1 MTSRIQEDGT
11 GGEAKWADIDDD
23 EDDWAPETIE
33 WNDGTKVTLAHTESS
48 LSTTARDKDAKD
60 AKDTKEKEANE
71 PVTKGTSPVPTP
83 PAQPSPREPP
93 KTLASRNQT
102 SVGPNATVLRVGAN
116 AERQQQQVKAA
127 AAKAS
132 GDQSSSAAG
141 RSPAPP
147 PAKSPWATLPPI
159 DRVSPINPPVQQPPP
174 SFARGPQR
182 EQRSPDK
189 LASSV
194 PTREIAADDFNRS
207 WRDTNPNTP
216 KELYNSQSGK
226 YEPVTETR
234 RGILRSD
241 HHQMRPPALLQRPGP
256 NEQSKPAEPSPAF
269 QTHRTSHQDGPWMRR
284 RTSSNV
290 SGGSGGFGRRMS
302 LSRGDRPQD
311 AKSELQVIN
320 GAADR
325 SVSPGAPKDK
335 ANRDVS
341 PNQRPNGYAWQPRNS
356 MAYAPPGSQVGAT
369 HGQASS
375 QDPAAAQAAVEDAI
389 ALQARIM
396 KEKREEA
403 RQRKREEEEREEA
416 ARRERIR
423 LKLEQLGPPPEK
435 PKAEDKSAAQKSE
448 SAPAS
453 SQPTVRSPPKPSA
466 PASTNEPKQYGL
478 MKIQQPEPAKKF
490 ASPDEKTRETPQQ
503 ATAGPHDS
511 QPEPEKKMDVAK
523 PNGILTHDEP
533 RGQAKDQ
540 QGNRP
545 TEDKNEA
552 RWKAPLNGPGQYT
565 PWGPPAGAKL
575 GSHASP
581 NSNPWKP
588 LSTDKALGNGTF
600 DRNLTAFS
608 ARDYP
613 LRPVGLSDAPPQP
626 FSGATNQPPLTLP
639 PSEPGPGVYEPFHPI
654 PRPRPIGPPGSQW
667 SAEARRN
674 ATAAWN
680 NFHRVA
686 AKQDAED
693 REKFQRELNALREEG
708 APAPTL
714 PNFAETW
721 RQVRVGDQPGQR
733 QVVGVTKSGD
743 GLGPLPPLHGF
754 DAPVDGLPFVD
765 NHARPFSNVTGRGS
779 RFFPP
784 VGDTR
789 NRAINGGELRAR
801 SPSPPPPEELSSHP
815 VYTGDSQRPQVHLP
829 NPKPVV
835 KLPPKTSPPPPVS
848 KPVTFASITAAPPT
862 SRNAMEA
869 SAAANTWQERINS
882 LFGKKTTPAEKKGT
896 LAINSASKEPLEDST
911 QATSA
916 AVLLPQKH
924 ATELLAADAGKVAS
938 REVEEEEAMF
948 EDREAGSLPVVRVP
962 PMAPPNAWRA
972 AQPPPARLR
981 PKILKPMQVHS
992 IDPNIVSLF
1001 IETEPSG
1008 HLQVVIRFPGS
1019 AELTSKTLPKKAA
1032 DAIMRPKSGSSHR
1045 RGRRSGKARGTG
1057 GAGGSGKRQGPS
1069 GRGTRGKGTERP
1081 KNEESSGTTTAQA

>member
-33 WNDGTKVTLAHTESS
+33 WNDGTKVTLTHAESS
-48 LSTTARDKDAKD
+48 MSTTARDKDAKD
-60 AKDTKEKEANE
+60 VKDMKERDTRE
-71 PVTKGTSPVPTP
+71 PTTKGASPVPTP

-93 KTLASRNQT
+93 KTLASRSQT
-102 SVGPNATVLRVGAN
+102 SVGPNATVLRLGAN
-116 AERQQQQVKAA
+116 AERQQQQAKAA
-127 AAKAS
+127 AAKGT

-159 DRVSPINPPVQQPPP
+159 DRVSPINPPVQQAPP

-189 LASSV
+189 PTNAV

-207 WRDTNPNTP
+207 WRDTNSNTP
-216 KELYNSQSGK
+216 KELFNSQSGK

-302 LSRGDRPQD
+302 FGRGDKPQD
-311 AKSELQVIN
+311 NKREPQAIN

-325 SVSPGAPKDK
+325 SISPGAPKEK
-335 ANRDVS
+335 TNRDVS
-341 PNQRPNGYAWQPRNS
+341 PNQRPNGFTWQPRNS
-356 MAYAPPGSQVGAT
+356 MAYAPPKSQIGAA
-369 HGQASS
+369 QASS
-375 QDPAAAQAAVEDAI
+375 QDQAAEQAAVEDAI

-403 RQRKREEEEREEA
+403 RQRKQEEEEREEA

-435 PKAEDKSAAQKSE
+435 PKPEDKSAAQKQE
-448 SAPAS
+448 STAAS
-453 SQPTVRSPPKPSA
+453 SQSTAQSPPKPPA
-466 PASTNEPKQYGL
+466 PASTGETKQYGL
-478 MKIQQPEPAKKF
+478 MKIQQPEPARRLP
-490 ASPDEKTRETPQQ
+490 SPDERAREAPQQ
-503 ATAGPHDS
+503 DTTGARDS
-511 QPEPEKKMDVAK
+511 QPEPEKKPDVAK
-523 PNGILTHDEP
+523 PNGILTQDEP

-540 QGNRP
+540 QGDRP
-545 TEDKNEA
+545 TEERNEA

-565 PWGPPAGAKL
+565 PWGPPAGSKL
-575 GSHASP
+575 GPHASP
-581 NSNPWKP
+581 SSNPWKP
-588 LSTDKALGNGTF
+588 LSSDKPLGNGTF

-626 FSGATNQPPLTLP
+626 FSGATSQPPLTIP
-639 PSEPGPGVYEPFHPI
+639 PSEAGPGVYEPFHPI

-667 SAEARRN
+667 SADSRRN

-721 RQVRVGDQPGQR
+721 RQVRVGDQTGQR
-733 QVVGVTKSGD
+733 QVVEVSKSGD
-743 GLGPLPPLHGF
+743 SLGQLPPLHAF
-754 DAPVDGLPFVD
+754 DTPADGLPFVD
-765 NHARPFSNVTGRGS
+765 NHARPFSNATGRGS

-784 VGDTR
+784 VGEAR
-789 NRAINGGELRAR
+789 NRMINGGDLRAR

-829 NPKPVV
+829 TPKPIV
-835 KLPPKTSPPPPVS
+835 KLPPKTSPPSPPAS
-848 KPVTFASITAAPPT
+848 KPVTFAAITAGPPT
-862 SRNAMEA
+862 SRSTMEA
-869 SAAANTWQERINS
+869 SAAANTWQERING
-882 LFGKKTTPAEKKGT
+882 LFGKKTTPAEKKGS
-896 LAINSASKEPLEDST
+896 LAISSASKEPLEDTT
-911 QATSA
+911 QATPA
-916 AVLLPQKH
+916 AVSLPQKH
-924 ATELLAADAGKVAS
+924 AAELLAADAGKVAS

-962 PMAPPNAWRA
+962 AMAPPNAWRA

-992 IDPNIVSLF
+992 VDPDIVTLF
-1001 IETEPSG
+1001 IESESSG
-1008 HLQVVIRFPGS
+1008 KLQVVIRFPG
-1019 AELTSKTLPKKAA
+1019 ATEPTSKTLPKKAA
-1032 DAIMRPKSGSSHR
+1032 DAIARPKSGSSHR
-1045 RGRRSGKARGTG
+1045 RGRRSARTRGTG
-1057 GAGGSGKRQGPS
+1057 GTGGSSKRQGPS
-1069 GRGTRGKGTERP
+1069 GRGKGSERP
-1081 KNEESSGTTTAQA
+1081 KNDESPATAAAQA